1 MNGVQTMRPY
11 LVYEFIMVI
20 SFIYQK
26 KVEKKFTNILI
37 LLVIFFLKCI
47 VDVGHALSKSMSRSD
62 PQR

>member
-37 LLVIFFLKCI
+37 LLVIFFLKSI